1 MHLHG
6 NNTKSG
12 RMLIE
17 GFLPVLQQNTQFIA
31 TRYQQEYCEM
41 NGDMAIS
48 VPKAWPNNA
57 PRTCKDITEVLK
69 ETH

>member
-1 MHLHG
+1 MHFHD

-31 TRYQQEYCEM
+31 TPYQQEYWEM
-41 NGDMAIS
+41 NWDTAS
-48 VPKAWPNNA
+48 PQDSA
-57 PRTCKDITEVLK
+57 
-69 ETH
+69 